1 MKIAILGATG
11 QVGSQLLTEAL
22 SRSHIVTGIVRYPE
36 ALPKHAALQAR
47 NADITDYPRL
57 PALLSGLDAVISAVP
72 FRSFDG
78 ASLVTAIKTAR
89 TPRFLV
95 VGGAGSLE
103 IAPGKA
109 LVDTPDFPT
118 EYKTE
123 ALAGRDFLNLLRAE
137 AALDWTFLSP
147 SAFLHAGPRTGKF
160 RLGKDSL
167 LTDTDGQS
175 HISLADY
182 AIAFIDELEKPHH
195 SRQRFTVGY

>member
-11 QVGSQLLTEAL
+11 QVGSILLNEAL
-22 SRSHIVTGIVRYPE
+22 SRGHTVTGIARNPDSMQ
-36 ALPKHAALQAR
+36 KHAALR
-47 NADITDYPRL
+47 PIKADITNYAQL
-57 PALLSGLDAVISAVP
+57 PTILSAQDAVLSAVP
-72 FRSFDG
+72 FRSFNS
-78 ASLVTAIKTAR
+78 ASLINAVKAAGV
-89 TPRFLV
+89 PRLLV

-109 LVDTPDFPT
+109 LVDTSDFPA

-123 ALAGRDFLNLLRAE
+123 ALAGRDFLNLLRNE
-137 AALDWTFLSP
+137 SALDWTFLSP
-147 SAFLHAGPRTGKF
+147 SAFLHAGPRTAKF